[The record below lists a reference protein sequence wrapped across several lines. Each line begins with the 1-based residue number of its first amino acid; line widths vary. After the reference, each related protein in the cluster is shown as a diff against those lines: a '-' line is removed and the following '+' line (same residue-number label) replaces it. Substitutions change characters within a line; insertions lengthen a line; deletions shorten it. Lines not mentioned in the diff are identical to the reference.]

1 MCLLT
6 WVVIKLFLKKA
17 WVWLKTYWHVP
28 AVLVYT
34 FVLWILFRRNGSV
47 ALEVLESSRKSYED
61 QINVLKETHASEI
74 DKRDKILKQ
83 YEDIVKAL
91 ELEYAVNRE
100 TLSTAKKKKI
110 KEYVKKFDE
119 DPAGLTAILEDKFGI
134 RYVPSENSN
143 E

>member
-1 MCLLT
+1 VT
-6 WVVIKLFLKKA
+6 KLFLKKA
-17 WVWLKTYWHVP
+17 WVWFKTYWHVP

-34 FVLWILFRRNGSV
+34 FVLWVLFRRNGTA
-47 ALEVLESSRKSYED
+47 ALEVLESSRKSYEE
-61 QINVLKETHASEI
+61 QIDVLKETHAGEI

-83 YEDIVKAL
+83 YEDVVNAL

-100 TLSTAKKKKI
+100 TLSNAKKKKI

-119 DPAGLTAILEDKFGI
+119 DPAGLTAILEEKFGI
-134 RYVPSENSN
+134 RYIPSENPN